1 MRFALELVN
10 FPDVGDPAQV
20 VRFAEAAERAG
31 WDGLFMWDHLG
42 FTWGAPSSD
51 PWICLA
57 AAAARTERLVLGTSV
72 SPIPRYQPHLLATE
86 LTTLDRLSGG
96 RMVLGAGLGGAEDFA
111 PFGGPESLWERAAL
125 ADEALAVVEALWSGA
140 SVRHDGPAY
149 VVRDVTLAPL
159 PVQRPRIPIWIGG
172 MSDAALRR
180 AARWDGW
187 MAAAIQEDGSQ
198 GITPDDLRVMIGR
211 IRVLREELMRSTATE
226 PRMVANTAPSAAAE
240 SVAPEASIPTAG
252 VADAAVAAVAE
263 SRPFEVTVDGQTEP
277 GPEGRDLAAAFATAG
292 ATWWLETLHG
302 YRGDIR
308 ALMARVEAGPPR

>member
-1 MRFALELVN
+1 VRFALELVN
-10 FPDVGDPAQV
+10 FPDVGDPRQV

-72 SPIPRYQPHLLATE
+72 SPIPRYQPQLLATE
-86 LTTLDRLSGG
+86 LATLDHLSGG
-96 RMVLGAGLGGAEDFA
+96 RMVLGAGLGGDEDFA
-111 PFGGPESLWERAAL
+111 PFGGPEGLRARAAL
-125 ADEALAVVEALWSGA
+125 ADEALAVIDALWSGEPV
-140 SVRHDGPAY
+140 SHDGPAY

-159 PVQRPRIPIWIGG
+159 PVQRPRIPIWVGG

-187 MAAAIQEDGSQ
+187 MAAAIAEDGSMT
-198 GITPDDLRVMIGR
+198 ITPDGLGASIAR
-211 IRVLREELMRSTATE
+211 IRSLRDEAGAATG
-226 PRMVANTAPSAAAE
+226 ATD
-240 SVAPEASIPTAG
+240 TDGAG
-252 VADAAVAAVAE
+252 HAVP
-263 SRPFEVTVDGQTEP
+263 RPFGVTIDGQTEP
-277 GPEGRDLAAAFATAG
+277 GAAGLDLVASFAAVG

-302 YRGDIR
+302 YRGDI
-308 ALMARVEAGPPR
+308 ASLMARVEAGPPR